1 LAIAPL
7 DSFRIRYALL
17 VSELMRMDEAGRAK
31 FLTFVSACPH
41 LPPVGLKALAISVK
55 HVDSFSVASACP

>member
-41 LPPVGLKALAISVK
+41 LPPVGLKSLAISVIAL
-55 HVDSFSVASACP
+55 DGT

>member
-1 LAIAPL
+1 LAVAPL

-41 LPPVGLKALAISVK
+41 LPPVGLKALAISVIAL
-55 HVDSFSVASACP
+55 DCT

>member
-1 LAIAPL
+1 MAIAPL
-7 DSFRIRYALL
+7 DSVRIRYALL
-17 VSELMRMDEAGRAK
+17 VSELMGMDEAGRAK

-55 HVDSFSVASACP
+55 HFDWFSVASDCP

>member
-31 FLTFVSACPH
+31 FFTFVSACPH
-41 LPPVGLKALAISVK
+41 LPHVGLKALAISVIAL
-55 HVDSFSVASACP
+55 DCT